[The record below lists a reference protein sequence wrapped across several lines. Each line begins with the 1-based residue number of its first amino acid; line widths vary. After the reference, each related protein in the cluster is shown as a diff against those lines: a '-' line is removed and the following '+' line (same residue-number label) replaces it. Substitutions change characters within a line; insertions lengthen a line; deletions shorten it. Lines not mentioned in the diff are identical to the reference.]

1 MVTVSLTREENKDM
15 DIRMENINDSIKVIL
30 NGRIDTTT
38 SPALEQKLKS
48 GMQQCSDLILDFA
61 GVEYISSAGLR
72 VLLKVTKA
80 MKTQGEMTLI
90 HVNSDVMEVFDM
102 TGFSDILNIK

>member
-1 MVTVSLTREENKDM
+1 MQTKLEKEGGKLTVAVS
-15 DIRMENINDSIKVIL
+15 
-30 NGRIDTTT
+30 GRVDTTT
-38 SPALEQKLKS
+38 SPELEKTIFENIDGITALVLDLKE
-48 GMQQCSDLILDFA
+48 MA
-61 GVEYISSAGLR
+61 YISSAGLR